1 LTFLKS
7 GRSFSKDL
15 EFVRNIS
22 EKIDRKLS
30 QSNNSINPKIDK
42 LSLEELQDLDKI
54 VRIAD
59 FMLFKYEDKKETRSL
74 LKNFVSII
82 RDSAESIEEIDDEV
96 SELIISAE
104 DSINKLKEIHTDV
117 SEKYDLEKSDIKTI
131 GEGSEN
137 SSNNLTKATIEIN
150 SQEYPQNS
158 TEKNAQVI

>member
-1 LTFLKS
+1 MTFLKS

-30 QSNNSINPKIDK
+30 QSNNSINTKIDK
-42 LSLEELQDLDKI
+42 LSLEELQDLGKI

-59 FMLFKYEDKKETRSL
+59 FMLFKYEDKKETSSL

-117 SEKYDLEKSDIKTI
+117 SEKYDLKNSGIKTI
-131 GEGSEN
+131 EEGSKN

-150 SQEYPQNS
+150 SQDYPQNS
-158 TEKNAQVI
+158 TEKNVQVI

>member
-1 LTFLKS
+1 MTFLKS

-59 FMLFKYEDKKETRSL
+59 FMLFKYEDKKETSSL

-82 RDSAESIEEIDDEV
+82 HDSAESIEEIDDEV

-117 SEKYDLEKSDIKTI
+117 SEKYDLKNSGIKTI
-131 GEGSEN
+131 EEGSKN

-150 SQEYPQNS
+150 SQDYQQNS
-158 TEKNAQVI
+158 TEKNVQVI

>member
-1 LTFLKS
+1 MTFLKS

-59 FMLFKYEDKKETRSL
+59 FMLFKYEDKKETSSL

-104 DSINKLKEIHTDV
+104 DSINKIKEIHTNV
-117 SEKYDLEKSDIKTI
+117 SEKYDLKNSGIKTI
-131 GEGSEN
+131 EGSEN

-150 SQEYPQNS
+150 SHDYPQNS
-158 TEKNAQVI
+158 TGKNAQVI

>member
-1 LTFLKS
+1 MTFLKS

-30 QSNNSINPKIDK
+30 QSNNSINTKIDK
-42 LSLEELQDLDKI
+42 LSLEELQDLGKI

-59 FMLFKYEDKKETRSL
+59 FMLFKYEDKKETSSL

-117 SEKYDLEKSDIKTI
+117 SEKYDLKNSGIKTI
-131 GEGSEN
+131 DEGSKN

-158 TEKNAQVI
+158 TGKNAQVI

>member
-7 GRSFSKDL
+7 GHIFSKDL
-15 EFVRNIS
+15 DFVRSIS

-30 QSNNSINPKIDK
+30 HSKNSINPKIDK
-42 LSLEELQDLDKI
+42 LSLEELQDLSKI
-54 VRIAD
+54 VHLAD

-74 LKNFVSII
+74 LKHFVSII

-104 DSINKLKEIHTDV
+104 DSINKIKEIHTNV
-117 SEKYDLEKSDIKTI
+117 SEKYDLEKSGINTI
-131 GEGSEN
+131 EDGSEN
-137 SSNNLTKATIEIN
+137 SSNNLTKSTIEIN

-158 TEKNAQVI
+158 TDKNAQVI

>member
-42 LSLEELQDLDKI
+42 LSLEELQDLGKI

-59 FMLFKYEDKKETRSL
+59 FMLFKYEDKKETSSL

-117 SEKYDLEKSDIKTI
+117 SEKYDLKNSGIKTI
-131 GEGSEN
+131 KDESEN

>member
-30 QSNNSINPKIDK
+30 QSNNSTNTKIDK

-59 FMLFKYEDKKETRSL
+59 FILFKYEGKKETSSL
-74 LKNFVSII
+74 LKHFVSII
-82 RDSAESIEEIDDEV
+82 HDSAESIEEIDDEV

-104 DSINKLKEIHTDV
+104 DSINKLKEIHTNV
-117 SEKYDLEKSDIKTI
+117 SEKYDIEKSGIKTI
-131 GEGSEN
+131 KDGPEN
-137 SSNNLTKATIEIN
+137 SSNNLTKTTIEIN
-150 SQEYPQNS
+150 SQDYQQNS
-158 TEKNAQVI
+158 TEKNVQVI

>member
-1 LTFLKS
+1 MTFLKS

-59 FMLFKYEDKKETRSL
+59 FMLFKYEDKKETSSL

-104 DSINKLKEIHTDV
+104 DSINKIKEIHTNV

-131 GEGSEN
+131 EEGSKN
-137 SSNNLTKATIEIN
+137 SSNNLTKVTIEIN

>member
-1 LTFLKS
+1 MTFLKS

-30 QSNNSINPKIDK
+30 KSNNSINPKIDK

-59 FMLFKYEDKKETRSL
+59 FMLFKYEDKKETSSL

-117 SEKYDLEKSDIKTI
+117 SEKYDLKNSGIKTI
-131 GEGSEN
+131 EEGSKN

-150 SQEYPQNS
+150 SHEYPQNS

>member
-1 LTFLKS
+1 M
-7 GRSFSKDL
+7 

-30 QSNNSINPKIDK
+30 QSNNSINTKIDK
-42 LSLEELQDLDKI
+42 LSLEELQDLGKI

-59 FMLFKYEDKKETRSL
+59 FMLFKYEDKKETSSL

-117 SEKYDLEKSDIKTI
+117 SEKYDLKNSGIKTI
-131 GEGSEN
+131 GEGSKN

-158 TEKNAQVI
+158 TEKNVQVI

>member
-1 LTFLKS
+1 MTFLKS

-30 QSNNSINPKIDK
+30 QSNNSINTKIDK

-59 FMLFKYEDKKETRSL
+59 FMLFKYEDKKETSSL

-82 RDSAESIEEIDDEV
+82 HDSAESIEEIDDEV

-117 SEKYDLEKSDIKTI
+117 SEKYDLEKSDINTM

>member
-1 LTFLKS
+1 MTFLKS
-7 GRSFSKDL
+7 GHSFSKDL

-30 QSNNSINPKIDK
+30 QSNNSTNPKIDK

-59 FMLFKYEDKKETRSL
+59 FILFKYEDKKETSSL
-74 LKNFVSII
+74 LKHFVSII
-82 RDSAESIEEIDDEV
+82 HDSAESIEEIDDEV

-104 DSINKLKEIHTDV
+104 DSINKLKEIHTNV
-117 SEKYDLEKSDIKTI
+117 SEKYDIEKSGIKTI
-131 GEGSEN
+131 EDGPES

-150 SQEYPQNS
+150 SQDYPQNS

>member
-1 LTFLKS
+1 MTFLKS

-30 QSNNSINPKIDK
+30 QSNNSINTKIDK
-42 LSLEELQDLDKI
+42 LSLEELQDLGKI

-59 FMLFKYEDKKETRSL
+59 FMLFKYEDKKETSSL

-96 SELIISAE
+96 SELIMSAE

-117 SEKYDLEKSDIKTI
+117 SEKYDLEKSGIKTI
-131 GEGSEN
+131 KDESEN

-158 TEKNAQVI
+158 TEKNVQVI

>member
-1 LTFLKS
+1 MTFLKS

-59 FMLFKYEDKKETRSL
+59 FMLFKYEDKKETSSL

-131 GEGSEN
+131 EDGSES

-158 TEKNAQVI
+158 TDKNAQVI

>member
-59 FMLFKYEDKKETRSL
+59 FMLFKYEDKKETSSL

-158 TEKNAQVI
+158 TEKNVQVI

>member
-1 LTFLKS
+1 MTFLKS

-59 FMLFKYEDKKETRSL
+59 FMLFKYEDKKETSSL

-117 SEKYDLEKSDIKTI
+117 SEKYDLKNSGIKTI
-131 GEGSEN
+131 EEGSKN
-137 SSNNLTKATIEIN
+137 SSNNLTKVTIEIN

>member
-7 GRSFSKDL
+7 GHSFSKDL

-59 FMLFKYEDKKETRSL
+59 FILFKYDDKKETSSL
-74 LKNFVSII
+74 LKHFVSII
-82 RDSAESIEEIDDEV
+82 HDSAESIEEIDDEV

-104 DSINKLKEIHTDV
+104 DSINKLKEIHTNV
-117 SEKYDLEKSDIKTI
+117 SEKYDIEKSGIKTI
-131 GEGSEN
+131 EDGPEN
-137 SSNNLTKATIEIN
+137 SSNNLTKVTIEIN
-150 SQEYPQNS
+150 SQDYPQNS

>member
-7 GRSFSKDL
+7 GHIFSKDL

-30 QSNNSINPKIDK
+30 QSNNSLNPKIDK
-42 LSLEELQDLDKI
+42 LSLEELQDLGKI
-54 VRIAD
+54 VRLAD
-59 FMLFKYEDKKETRSL
+59 FMLFKYEDKKETRSI
-74 LKNFVSII
+74 LKQFVSII

-104 DSINKLKEIHTDV
+104 DSINKIKEIHTTV
-117 SEKYDLEKSDIKTI
+117 SEKYDFVKSDIKTI
-131 GEGSEN
+131 EDDSGN
-137 SSNNLTKATIEIN
+137 SSNNLTKSTIEIN

-158 TEKNAQVI
+158 TDKSVQVI

>member
-1 LTFLKS
+1 MTFLKS
-7 GRSFSKDL
+7 GRIFSKDL
-15 EFVRNIS
+15 EFLRNIS
-22 EKIDRKLS
+22 EKIDKKLS

-54 VRIAD
+54 VRLAD

-104 DSINKLKEIHTDV
+104 DSINKIKEIHTDV
-117 SEKYDLEKSDIKTI
+117 SEKYDLEKSGIKTI
-131 GEGSEN
+131 EDGSES
-137 SSNNLTKATIEIN
+137 SSNNLTKSTIEIN

-158 TEKNAQVI
+158 TERNAQVI

>member
-1 LTFLKS
+1 LTFLKT
-7 GRSFSKDL
+7 GHIFSKDL
-15 EFVRNIS
+15 EFVRSIS

-42 LSLEELQDLDKI
+42 LSLEELQDLSKI
-54 VRIAD
+54 VRLAD

-74 LKNFVSII
+74 LKHFVSII

-104 DSINKLKEIHTDV
+104 DSINKIKEIHTTV
-117 SEKYDLEKSDIKTI
+117 SEKYDFEKSDVKTI
-131 GEGSEN
+131 EDDSEN
-137 SSNNLTKATIEIN
+137 SSNNLTKSTIEIN

-158 TEKNAQVI
+158 TAKNAQVI

>member
-1 LTFLKS
+1 MTFLKS

-104 DSINKLKEIHTDV
+104 DSINKIKEIHTNV
-117 SEKYDLEKSDIKTI
+117 SEKYDLEKSGIKTI
-131 GEGSEN
+131 EDGSES

-158 TEKNAQVI
+158 TDKNAQVI

>member
-1 LTFLKS
+1 MTFLKS

-59 FMLFKYEDKKETRSL
+59 FMLFKYEDKKETSSL

-82 RDSAESIEEIDDEV
+82 RDSAESIEDIDDEV

-104 DSINKLKEIHTDV
+104 DSINKIKEIHTNV
-117 SEKYDLEKSDIKTI
+117 SEKYDLKNSGIKTI
-131 GEGSEN
+131 EECSKN
-137 SSNNLTKATIEIN
+137 SSNNLTKVTIEIN

>member
-7 GRSFSKDL
+7 RRSFSNDL

-30 QSNNSINPKIDK
+30 QSNNSANPKIDK

-59 FMLFKYEDKKETRSL
+59 FILFKYEDKKETSSL
-74 LKNFVSII
+74 LKHFVSII
-82 RDSAESIEEIDDEV
+82 HDSAESIEEIDDEV

-104 DSINKLKEIHTDV
+104 DSINKLKEIHTNV
-117 SEKYDLEKSDIKTI
+117 SEKYDIEKSGIKTI
-131 GEGSEN
+131 EDGPEN
-137 SSNNLTKATIEIN
+137 SSNNLTKVTIEIN
-150 SQEYPQNS
+150 SQDYPQNS

>member
-1 LTFLKS
+1 
-7 GRSFSKDL
+7 
-15 EFVRNIS
+15 
-22 EKIDRKLS
+22 
-30 QSNNSINPKIDK
+30 
-42 LSLEELQDLDKI
+42 
-54 VRIAD
+54 
-59 FMLFKYEDKKETRSL
+59 

-117 SEKYDLEKSDIKTI
+117 SEKYDLKNSGIKTI
-131 GEGSEN
+131 EEGSKN

>member
-1 LTFLKS
+1 MTFLKS

-59 FMLFKYEDKKETRSL
+59 FMLFKYEDKKETSSL

-117 SEKYDLEKSDIKTI
+117 SEKYDLKNSDIKTI
-131 GEGSEN
+131 EEGSKN

-150 SQEYPQNS
+150 SHEYPQNS

>member
-1 LTFLKS
+1 MTFLKS